1 MSNKFIKQKVD
12 ITGWKTIIKE
22 LQKIKGGSF
31 KNIIR
36 KEANEVLKQT
46 ANRKSTKVANHSS
59 IVSYLMPYGASI
71 GGYMGKKKGYT
82 LKSGEA
88 GVSRQTTYL
97 LTHRIP
103 NNIWNYIVQ
112 KQAKKSGLALD
123 NVGLNKGQFA
133 YMAKLLNM
141 PTSGF
146 NSYAN
151 SFLSKS
157 QSKIASKVFAQEKGK
172 TDSNYKIIVRSN
184 LSKAL
189 RFGRGATNFKSVMKG
204 RVRKIERALGKG
216 ILQDIKKRSRAY
228 PLIFGE

>member
-1 MSNKFIKQKVD
+1 MRNKFIKQKVD

-46 ANRKSTKVANHSS
+46 ANRKSTKLAKHSAIVA
-59 IVSYLMPYGASI
+59 YLMPWGASV

-88 GVSRQTTYL
+88 GVSRQTTFL
-97 LTHRIP
+97 LTHRLP

-112 KQAKKSGLALD
+112 KQTKKTKPALD

-157 QSKIASKVFAQEKGK
+157 QNEVAGRVFAEEKGK
-172 TDSNYKIIVRSN
+172 RDSEYKIIVRSN

-228 PLIFGE
+228 PFVFS